1 MEEKEI
7 YDIGDIETFYAELE
21 ATIGNDVLEKR
32 LSEKGL
38 EDYSLYFSEVMAGG
52 LPSDKV
58 CTPEFCKTFCEGMLE
73 IKKELSK

>member
-1 MEEKEI
+1 MEEKKV
-7 YDIGDIETFYAELE
+7 YDIVDIETLYDELGAILE
-21 ATIGNDVLEKR
+21 YDVLEKR

-52 LPSDKV
+52 LPADKV
-58 CTPEFCKTFCEGMLE
+58 CTPDFCKTLCEGMLE